1 MTMPT
6 DQEMT
11 AIGERQFVLF
21 TDLKRRELEEKSQGH
36 PRDRSEGSMNK
47 DFCFGL
53 RGQGRG
59 KAG

>member
-1 MTMPT
+1 
-6 DQEMT
+6 MT
-11 AIGERQFVLF
+11 AIGERQFALF